1 MGKEAENHSSKE
13 KNRNVDL
20 CKEKKIAF
28 LLEWGKM
35 SLDKDLLMGDPFT
48 LSDKKRIRIILII
61 TDLGEAVFSRLLR
74 GFRVT

>member
-1 MGKEAENHSSKE
+1 MGDWCSEDVTDTTILKNRVWEKRLKNHSSKE

-35 SLDKDLLMGDPFT
+35 SLDKGLLMGDPT
-48 LSDKKRIRIILII
+48 
-61 TDLGEAVFSRLLR
+61 
-74 GFRVT
+74 

>member
-28 LLEWGKM
+28 FLEWGKM
-35 SLDKDLLMGDPFT
+35 SLDKDLLMGDPFPPYNGT
-48 LSDKKRIRIILII
+48 MII
-61 TDLGEAVFSRLLR
+61 
-74 GFRVT
+74 